1 MGLKH
6 IVYSQYTLVTG
17 TFFRGLFFEPPQMDD
32 FLRLFPHLPGEG
44 C

>member
-17 TFFRGLFFEPPQMDD
+17 TFFRGLFFIWRANYFRIFFDQV
-32 FLRLFPHLPGEG
+32 
-44 C
+44 